1 MNQKQAILPLVL
13 FLLTTMFGMAQDK
26 PTSALPWE
34 KVYEE
39 WLDVEDVDNQLSQQQ
54 YEFLQDL
61 YNDKI
66 DINHA
71 SREDL
76 EQLPFLS
83 AQQVEDI
90 AEYLY
95 RYGEMKSPGE
105 LQMITSIDAVTRRL
119 LLQFVKI
126 GRASCRERV

>member
-1 MNQKQAILPLVL
+1 MNHNRSVL
-13 FLLTTMFGMAQDK
+13 LLLIFLLASAFVDAQNK
-26 PTSALPWE
+26 TNPALPWQ
-34 KVYEE
+34 KMYED
-39 WLDVEDVDNQLSQQQ
+39 WLDVEDVDNELSQQQ

-61 YNDKI
+61 YNNKI

-90 AEYLY
+90 EEYIY
-95 RYGEMKSPGE
+95 R
-105 LQMITSIDAVTRRL
+105 
-119 LLQFVKI
+119 
-126 GRASCRERV
+126 